1 MTKNINGDTYSDV
14 ITRSNDN
21 AMPSSSR
28 GGFVPEFIVIHHMAT
43 TSFEGGMAT
52 WYGGGT
58 SANYAVSDTEIV
70 GCVGENY
77 SAWHAGGTGANDI
90 PNIPNINA
98 RSIGI
103 EHVNSTGAPSWQVSD
118 ATIRNS
124 SKLVA
129 DICKRYNI
137 PITRDRIKRHR
148 EITKTQCCGGLD
160 IDKLVK
166 YAQEI
171 ANGGQQNNDNSKD
184 ELKKEIEMTDGIFKF
199 EDNFDGYFKGDHVYW
214 SSVTG
219 FKYLDNTD
227 QIKVLQLLNPSIKVL
242 PTSKGAPWSS
252 RASQING
259 TNYGKR

>member
-1 MTKNINGDTYSDV
+1 MVKNINGDIYSDV

-77 SAWHAGGTGANDI
+77 SAWHAGGTSAYDV
-90 PNIPNINA
+90 PNISNINA

-124 SKLVA
+124 AKLVA

-137 PITRDRIKRHR
+137 PITRDRIKRHG

-166 YAQEI
+166 YAQDI
-171 ANGGQQNNDNSKD
+171 ANGVQQNNYLIK
-184 ELKKEIEMTDGIFKF
+184 
-199 EDNFDGYFKGDHVYW
+199 KGDKKMTIVFSYKGVGYSAIDGTMIAFTENKYW
-214 SSVTG
+214 
-219 FKYLDNTD
+219 D
-227 QIKVLQLLNPSIKVL
+227 KVNS
-242 PTSKGAPWSS
+242 TASK
-252 RASQING
+252 NG
-259 TNYGKR
+259 TLSDLGEISEAQYNQFVKAYKFGK

>member
-1 MTKNINGDTYSDV
+1 MTKNINGDIYSDV
-14 ITRSNDN
+14 ITRANDN

-58 SANYAVSDTEIV
+58 SANYAISDTEIV

-77 SAWHAGGTGANDI
+77 SAWHAGGTGVYDI

-124 SKLVA
+124 AKLVA

-137 PITRDRIKRHR
+137 PITRDRIKRHG

-160 IDKLVK
+160 IEKLVK
-166 YAQEI
+166 YAQDISKNSQE
-171 ANGGQQNNDNSKD
+171 NNYLIK
-184 ELKKEIEMTDGIFKF
+184 
-199 EDNFDGYFKGDHVYW
+199 KGDKKMTIVFSYKGVGYSAIDGTMIAFTENKYW
-214 SSVTG
+214 
-219 FKYLDNTD
+219 D
-227 QIKVLQLLNPSIKVL
+227 KVNSIA
-242 PTSKGAPWSS
+242 SK
-252 RASQING
+252 NG
-259 TNYGKR
+259 TLSDLGVISEAQYNQFVKAYKFDK

>member
-1 MTKNINGDTYSDV
+1 MTKNINGDIYSDV

-21 AMPSSSR
+21 AMPSSPR
-28 GGFVPEFIVIHHMAT
+28 GGVAPEFIVIHHMAT

-70 GCVGENY
+70 GCVGENF
-77 SAWHAGGTGANDI
+77 SAWHAGGTGAYDI

-124 SKLVA
+124 AKLVA

-137 PITRDRIKRHR
+137 PITRDRIKRHG

-171 ANGGQQNNDNSKD
+171 ANGKQSNENGEQPKKKKGEIMILFAENNKIYWLVGNKYTHILEPSDLDKVKALMTKSGYDTWIHDDAKQV
-184 ELKKEIEMTDGIFKF
+184 EYLK
-199 EDNFDGYFKGDHVYW
+199 
-214 SSVTG
+214 
-219 FKYLDNTD
+219 
-227 QIKVLQLLNPSIKVL
+227 LL
-242 PTSKGAPWSS
+242 AQE
-252 RASQING
+252 A
-259 TNYGKR
+259 

>member
-1 MTKNINGDTYSDV
+1 MVKNINGDIYSDV
-14 ITRSNDN
+14 ITRANDN
-21 AMPSSSR
+21 VMPSSPR

-43 TSFEGGMAT
+43 TSFERGMAT

-77 SAWHAGGTGANDI
+77 AAWHAGGTGVYDI
-90 PNIPNINA
+90 PNISNINA

-124 SKLVA
+124 AKLVA

-137 PITRDRIKRHR
+137 PITRERIKRHG

-171 ANGGQQNNDNSKD
+171 ANGKQTNEIEFEKKETENNFT
-184 ELKKEIEMTDGIFKF
+184 EEIEMYLIECTDTKRCYISNGVDVRYVRTTRMLGNYKNQFGKLNLRVDKMYQS
-199 EDNFDGYFKGDHVYW
+199 E
-214 SSVTG
+214 
-219 FKYLDNTD
+219 LDAEFGENATD
-227 QIKVLQLLNPSIKVL
+227 PKRDI
-242 PTSKGAPWSS
+242 SK
-252 RASQING
+252 
-259 TNYGKR
+259 

>member
-1 MTKNINGDTYSDV
+1 MVKNINGDIYSDV

-77 SAWHAGGTGANDI
+77 SAWHAGGTSAYDI
-90 PNIPNINA
+90 PNISNINA

-124 SKLVA
+124 AKLVA

-137 PITRDRIKRHR
+137 PITRDRIKRHG

-166 YAQEI
+166 YAQDI
-171 ANGGQQNNDNSKD
+171 ANGVQQNNYLIK
-184 ELKKEIEMTDGIFKF
+184 
-199 EDNFDGYFKGDHVYW
+199 KGDKKMTIVFSYKGVGYSAIDGTMIAFTENKYW
-214 SSVTG
+214 
-219 FKYLDNTD
+219 D
-227 QIKVLQLLNPSIKVL
+227 KVNSIA
-242 PTSKGAPWSS
+242 SK
-252 RASQING
+252 NG
-259 TNYGKR
+259 TLSDLGEISEAQYNQFVKAYKFGK

>member
-1 MTKNINGDTYSDV
+1 MTKNINGDIYSDV
-14 ITRSNDN
+14 ITRANEN

-28 GGFVPEFIVIHHMAT
+28 GGFAPEFIVIHHMAT

-70 GCVGENY
+70 GCVGENFA
-77 SAWHAGGTGANDI
+77 SWHAGGTGDNDL
-90 PNIPNINA
+90 PNITNINA

-124 SKLVA
+124 AKLVA

-137 PITRDRIKRHR
+137 PITRDRIKRHG

-171 ANGGQQNNDNSKD
+171 ANGSKD
-184 ELKKEIEMTDGIFKF
+184 NTEELSSEEQDMITISAKGRGIALMQGGKFLPFLDAKDPANAWKAGIKNVELDPRTFDFWQGNSQKSTLDDATVKKL
-199 EDNFDGYFKGDHVYW
+199 
-214 SSVTG
+214 TG
-219 FKYLDNTD
+219 K
-227 QIKVLQLLNPSIKVL
+227 
-242 PTSKGAPWSS
+242 
-252 RASQING
+252 
-259 TNYGKR
+259 

>member
-1 MTKNINGDTYSDV
+1 MTKNINGDIYSDV
-14 ITRSNDN
+14 ITRANDN
-21 AMPSSSR
+21 AMPSSPR
-28 GGFVPEFIVIHHMAT
+28 GGFAPEFIVIHHMAT
-43 TSFEGGMAT
+43 TSFECGMAT

-58 SANYAVSDTEIV
+58 SANYAISDTEIV

-77 SAWHAGGTGANDI
+77 AAWHAGGTGENDI
-90 PNIPNINA
+90 PSIPNINA

-124 SKLVA
+124 AKLVA

-137 PITRDRIKRHR
+137 PITRDRIKRHG

-171 ANGGQQNNDNSKD
+171 ANGKQSNENGF
-184 ELKKEIEMTDGIFKF
+184 EKKETENNFTEETEMYLINCIDSKRWYVSTGVDVRYIKTTRMLGNYGNQFGKLNLRV
-199 EDNFDGYFKGDHVYW
+199 DNIYQKE
-214 SSVTG
+214 
-219 FKYLDNTD
+219 LDD
-227 QIKVLQLLNPSIKVL
+227 EF
-242 PTSKGAPWSS
+242 
-252 RASQING
+252 G
-259 TNYGKR
+259 TNATNPNRYISK

>member
-1 MTKNINGDTYSDV
+1 MTKNINGDIYSDV

-77 SAWHAGGTGANDI
+77 AAWHAGGTGAYDI
-90 PNIPNINA
+90 PNISNINA

-124 SKLVA
+124 AKLVA

-137 PITRDRIKRHR
+137 PITRDRIKRHG

-171 ANGGQQNNDNSKD
+171 ANGKQSNGTVEKTKTKAKKGELMLLFKEKD
-184 ELKKEIEMTDGIFKF
+184 GKIYFLLGNTYTYVGTPKELDKIKVMMNKAGYDTWEHTDPEQI
-199 EDNFDGYFKGDHVYW
+199 
-214 SSVTG
+214 
-219 FKYLDNTD
+219 KYL
-227 QIKVLQLLNPSIKVL
+227 
-242 PTSKGAPWSS
+242 
-252 RASQING
+252 
-259 TNYGKR
+259 KRLAKNV

>member
-1 MTKNINGDTYSDV
+1 MVKTINGDIYSDV
-14 ITRSNDN
+14 ITRANDN

-28 GGFVPEFIVIHHMAT
+28 VGFVPEFIVIHHMAT
-43 TSFEGGMAT
+43 TSFEDGMAT

-70 GCVGENY
+70 GCVGENFA
-77 SAWHAGGTGANDI
+77 SWHAGGTGAYDI

-124 SKLVA
+124 AKLVA

-137 PITRDRIKRHR
+137 PITRERIKRHG

-160 IDKLVK
+160 IDKLVRL
-166 YAQEI
+166 AQEI
-171 ANGGQQNNDNSKD
+171 ANGGQSNGNGEQPKNKKGEFMILFKDTDGKVYWLVGNKYTYVSSSND
-184 ELKKEIEMTDGIFKF
+184 LKKIQALMTKA
-199 EDNFDGYFKGDHVYW
+199 GYDTWIHTDAQQVG
-214 SSVTG
+214 
-219 FKYLDNTD
+219 YL
-227 QIKVLQLLNPSIKVL
+227 
-242 PTSKGAPWSS
+242 
-252 RASQING
+252 
-259 TNYGKR
+259 KRLAQKA

>member
-1 MTKNINGDTYSDV
+1 MTKNINGDIYSDI
-14 ITRSNDN
+14 ITRANDN
-21 AMPSSSR
+21 VMPSSSR

-43 TSFEGGMAT
+43 TSFDGGMAT
-52 WYGGGT
+52 WYGYNGGGT
-58 SANYAVSDTEIV
+58 SANYAVSDIEIV
-70 GCVGENY
+70 GCIGENY
-77 SAWHAGGTGANDI
+77 SAWHSGGTGAYDM
-90 PNIPNINA
+90 PKIPNINA

-137 PITRDRIKRHR
+137 PITRDRIKRHG

-171 ANGGQQNNDNSKD
+171 ANGSKD
-184 ELKKEIEMTDGIFKF
+184 NTVELSNEENEMITISAKGRGIALMQGGVFLPFLNEKDPLNAWNAGIKNVQLDPKTFDFWQGISQKSTLDDATVKKL
-199 EDNFDGYFKGDHVYW
+199 
-214 SSVTG
+214 TG
-219 FKYLDNTD
+219 K
-227 QIKVLQLLNPSIKVL
+227 
-242 PTSKGAPWSS
+242 
-252 RASQING
+252 
-259 TNYGKR
+259 

>member
-1 MTKNINGDTYSDV
+1 MVKNINGDIYSDV

-21 AMPSSSR
+21 AMPSSPR
-28 GGFVPEFIVIHHMAT
+28 GGFTPEFIVIHHMAT
-43 TSFEGGMAT
+43 TSFDGGMAT

-58 SANYAVSDTEIV
+58 SANYAISDTEIV

-77 SAWHAGGTGANDI
+77 SAWHAGGTGANDV
-90 PNIPNINA
+90 PNITNINA

-124 SKLVA
+124 AKLAA

-137 PITRDRIKRHR
+137 PITRDRIKRHG

-166 YAQEI
+166 YAQET
-171 ANGGQQNNDNSKD
+171 ANGSKD
-184 ELKKEIEMTDGIFKF
+184 NTAELSNEEQDMITISAPGRGIALMQGGVFLPFLNAQDPANAWAQGIKHVQLDTKTFDAWQGNARKSTLDDDTVKKL
-199 EDNFDGYFKGDHVYW
+199 
-214 SSVTG
+214 TG
-219 FKYLDNTD
+219 K
-227 QIKVLQLLNPSIKVL
+227 
-242 PTSKGAPWSS
+242 
-252 RASQING
+252 
-259 TNYGKR
+259 

>member
-1 MTKNINGDTYSDV
+1 MVKNINGDIYSDV

-21 AMPSSSR
+21 AMPSSPR

-43 TSFEGGMAT
+43 TSFDGGMAT

-77 SAWHAGGTGANDI
+77 AAWHAGGTGAYDI
-90 PNIPNINA
+90 PNISNINA

-103 EHVNSTGAPSWQVSD
+103 EHVNSTGEPSWQVSD
-118 ATIRNS
+118 TTIRNS
-124 SKLVA
+124 AKLVA

-137 PITRDRIKRHR
+137 PITRDRIKRHG

-171 ANGGQQNNDNSKD
+171 ANAKQTNEIEFEKKETENNFT
-184 ELKKEIEMTDGIFKF
+184 EEIEMYLIECIDSKR
-199 EDNFDGYFKGDHVYW
+199 VYI
-214 SSVTG
+214 SNGVDVRYIKTTRMLGNYGSQFGKLNLRVD
-219 FKYLDNTD
+219 KMYQKELD
-227 QIKVLQLLNPSIKVL
+227 
-242 PTSKGAPWSS
+242 AEF
-252 RASQING
+252 G
-259 TNYGKR
+259 TNATDPKRDISK

>member
-1 MTKNINGDTYSDV
+1 MTKNINGDIYSDL
-14 ITRSNDN
+14 ITRANDN

-28 GGFVPEFIVIHHMAT
+28 SGFVPEFVVIHHMAT

-58 SANYAVSDTEIV
+58 SANYAISDTEIV

-77 SAWHAGGTGANDI
+77 AAWHAGGTGANDI
-90 PNIPNINA
+90 PSIPNINA

-124 SKLVA
+124 AKLVA

-137 PITRDRIKRHR
+137 PITRERIKRHG

-171 ANGGQQNNDNSKD
+171 ANGKQSNGNGEKPKTKTKKG
-184 ELKKEIEMTDGIFKF
+184 ELMLLFKESDGKIYFLLGNTYTYVGTPKELNKIKVMMNKAGYDTWEHTDPEQI
-199 EDNFDGYFKGDHVYW
+199 
-214 SSVTG
+214 
-219 FKYLDNTD
+219 KYL
-227 QIKVLQLLNPSIKVL
+227 
-242 PTSKGAPWSS
+242 
-252 RASQING
+252 
-259 TNYGKR
+259 KRLAKNV

>member
-1 MTKNINGDTYSDV
+1 MTKNINGDIYSDV
-14 ITRSNDN
+14 ITRANDN

-58 SANYAVSDTEIV
+58 SANYAVNDTEIV

-77 SAWHAGGTGANDI
+77 SAWHAGGTGAYDI

-103 EHVNSTGAPSWQVSD
+103 EHVNSTGEPSWQVSD
-118 ATIRNS
+118 TTIRNS
-124 SKLVA
+124 AKLVA

-137 PITRDRIKRHR
+137 PITRDRIKRHG

-171 ANGGQQNNDNSKD
+171 ANGKQSNGNSEKPKPKKKKGEFMILFKEADGKVYWLIGNKYTYVSNPKD
-184 ELKKEIEMTDGIFKF
+184 LVRIQGLMNKAGYDTWIHTDARQIEYLKK
-199 EDNFDGYFKGDHVYW
+199 
-214 SSVTG
+214 
-219 FKYLDNTD
+219 LA
-227 QIKVLQLLNPSIKVL
+227 QKV
-242 PTSKGAPWSS
+242 
-252 RASQING
+252 
-259 TNYGKR
+259 